1 VPVGWSGLIYA
12 AIVAGWAAVL
22 VPQWV
27 RRNEEA
33 ERARAADVLAG
44 IRVLERRNPDALASG
59 TARRQALHAPHPPT
73 PDLPPRPRPADPDHV
88 AGAGARRVPAPPPR
102 PVARSAAA
110 RRRLVLTVLVA
121 VLVTTATAVL
131 AGVIPTLGL
140 AVPAALLVGF
150 VVLARRAV
158 RREAHALAQVRT
170 RRARYATGA
179 RVPRPQRAIPRA
191 TPMGADDRSDRLSDA
206 APQVAAAAAQHT
218 GVREGEVGLPTAAA
232 PGAGTTDAAE
242 PMAADDLHDTD
253 SWAPVPV
260 PLPTYVTAPK
270 APRVIRRID
279 LSSSQAW
286 TSGGVGQGEAPTGR
300 QIRTDG
306 ASADDAP
313 AAGFPELP
321 PVLTGTSADLDA
333 TDEPDT
339 SNDDSDEGYDQRRA
353 VGD

>member
-1 VPVGWSGLIYA
+1 MGWSGLIYA

-22 VPQWV
+22 VPRWV

-44 IRVLERRNPDALASG
+44 IRVLERRNPDALG
-59 TARRQALHAPHPPT
+59 NGARRQVLHAPHPPT
-73 PDLPPRPRPADPDHV
+73 LDLPPRPRPADPDHV
-88 AGAGARRVPAPPPR
+88 AGARRVPTPPPR
-102 PVARSAAA
+102 RVARAAA
-110 RRRLVLTVLVA
+110 MRRRRVFTLLAAVLVA
-121 VLVTTATAVL
+121 TATTVV
-131 AGVIPTLGL
+131 AGVLSTLAL
-140 AVPAALLVGF
+140 AVPATLLAGF
-150 VVLARRAV
+150 GVVARRAV
-158 RREAHALAQVRT
+158 RREAQALARVRI
-170 RRARYATGA
+170 RQARYATGA
-179 RVPRPQRAIPRA
+179 QVSRPRRVIPRA
-191 TPMGADDRSDRLSDA
+191 TAMGADDRSDRLSQA
-206 APQVAAAAAQHT
+206 GPRLAIAGAQHP

-232 PGAGTTDAAE
+232 PGATVADG
-242 PMAADDLHDTD
+242 PIADDLDDTD

-279 LSSSQAW
+279 LSSCQAW
-286 TSGGVGQGEAPTGR
+286 TSGGVGQGDAPTGR

-321 PVLTGTSADLDA
+321 PVLAATSAGLDT

-339 SNDDSDEGYDQRRA
+339 TTDDSDEGYDHRRA

>member
-1 VPVGWSGLIYA
+1 VGWSGLIYA

-22 VPQWV
+22 VPRWV

-33 ERARAADVLAG
+33 ENARAADALAG
-44 IRVLERRNPDALASG
+44 IRVLERRNPDAVGTG
-59 TARRQALHAPHPPT
+59 TARRQALHAPHPPA
-73 PDLPPRPRPADPDHV
+73 PDLPPRLRPADPDHV
-88 AGAGARRVPAPPPR
+88 AGARRVPAPAPR
-102 PVARSAAA
+102 RVARAAA
-110 RRRLVLTVLVA
+110 RRRRRVFTVL
-121 VLVTTATAVL
+121 TAVL
-131 AGVIPTLGL
+131 LATAATVVAGVIPTLAL

-158 RREAHALAQVRT
+158 RREAHALARVRT
-170 RRARYATGA
+170 RRARYATGGQA
-179 RVPRPQRAIPRA
+179 SRPQKVIPRA
-191 TPMGADDRSDRLSDA
+191 TASRDDDRSNRQSDTTPRVA
-206 APQVAAAAAQHT
+206 TAAAKPT
-218 GVREGEVGLPTAAA
+218 GVREGEADLPTAAA
-232 PGAGTTDAAE
+232 SDAGTTDADE
-242 PMAADDLHDTD
+242 PIADDLDDTD

-300 QIRTDG
+300 QIRADG
-306 ASADDAP
+306 ASAGDAP
-313 AAGFPELP
+313 AVGFPELP

-333 TDEPDT
+333 TDEPGTAADDT
-339 SNDDSDEGYDQRRA
+339 DEGYDQRRA